1 MSIESEIDRIRQN
14 IANSY
19 VILEALG
26 ARMPDVRNSDNLPPT
41 IESLYE
47 VIAANKELII
57 TSDGEGNVLVK
68 INDSEIL
75 LANDGNGNITATEL
89 AFTDDG
95 EGNVT
100 MEVT

>member
-1 MSIESEIDRIRQN
+1 MSIESEIERIRQN
-14 IANSY
+14 ITNSY

-26 ARMPDVRNSDNLPPT
+26 AVMPDVRNSDNLPPT
-41 IESLYE
+41 IESLFD

-75 LANDGNGNITATEL
+75 LTDDGNGNITATQVTL
-89 AFTDDG
+89 TDDG
-95 EGNVT
+95 AGNVT